1 MADIAVI
8 GGANID
14 IKAKVNAPNRL
25 GTSNPGIVT
34 TTAGGVGR
42 NIAHNLARLGA
53 SVALIS
59 VVGNDVHGDAV
70 LAETQAAGV
79 DVGRVVRSDV
89 STGSYV
95 ALLDHD
101 GELITAL
108 NDMRCADLLTPDVI
122 LNQEAVIAAA
132 RLVVADCNLP
142 QDSLNL
148 LAGMAGHKLV
158 IEPVS
163 VPKSRKL
170 IEALKV
176 GPVYLASPNF
186 DQIEQMAGTRDI
198 ENAFRF
204 MHGKGLTNVVIHAG
218 PEGAFVSDGSDI
230 EHVEAQPPQRI
241 VDVTGAGDSA
251 VAGLVFGLLNGKPL
265 AEAAALGQ
273 RLAGLVIASASST
286 LE

>member
-1 MADIAVI
+1 MADIAVF

-53 SVALIS
+53 DVALIS
-59 VVGNDVHGDAV
+59 VVGQDVHGDAV
-70 LAETQAAGV
+70 LSETKRAGV
-79 DVGRVVRSDV
+79 DVSRVVRSEV

-101 GELITAL
+101 GEMISAL
-108 NDMRCADLLTPDVI
+108 SDMRCADLLTPDVI
-122 LNQEAVIAAA
+122 VAQEKTIELA

-142 QDSLNL
+142 QESLNL
-148 LAGMAGHKLV
+148 LAAMAGGKLV

-170 IEALKV
+170 IEVLKNAQ
-176 GPVYLASPNF
+176 VYLASPNF

-198 ENAFRF
+198 ETAFRF
-204 MHGKGLTNVVIHAG
+204 LHGKGLTNVVIHAG
-218 PEGAFVSDGSDI
+218 PEGAFVSDGVEI

-241 VDVTGAGDSA
+241 VDVTGAGDAA
-251 VAGLVFGLLNGKPL
+251 VAGLVYGLLHDEPL
-265 AEAAALGQ
+265 AVAAARGQ
-273 RLAGLVIASASST
+273 SLAGRVIAGAFST

>member
-1 MADIAVI
+1 MADIAVF

-53 SVALIS
+53 DVALIS
-59 VVGNDVHGDAV
+59 VVGHDVHGDAV
-70 LAETQAAGV
+70 LFETKRAGV
-79 DVGRVVRSDV
+79 DVSRVVRSDI

-101 GELITAL
+101 GEMISAL
-108 NDMRCADLLTPDVI
+108 SDMRCADLLTPDVI
-122 LNQEAVIAAA
+122 VAQEKTIELA

-142 QDSLNL
+142 QESLNL
-148 LAGMAGHKLV
+148 LAAMAGGKLV

-170 IEALKV
+170 IEVLKT
-176 GPVYLASPNF
+176 GQVYLASPNF

-198 ENAFRF
+198 ESAFRF
-204 MHGKGLTNVVIHAG
+204 LHGKGLTNVVIHAG
-218 PEGAFVSDGSDI
+218 PEGAFVSDGVEI

-241 VDVTGAGDSA
+241 VDVTGAGDAA
-251 VAGLVFGLLNGKPL
+251 VAGLVYGLLHDEPL
-265 AEAAALGQ
+265 AVAAARGQ
-273 RLAGLVIASASST
+273 SLAGRVIAGAFST

>member
-1 MADIAVI
+1 MADIAVF

-53 SVALIS
+53 DVALIS
-59 VVGNDVHGDAV
+59 VVGQDVHGDAV
-70 LAETQAAGV
+70 LSETKRAGV
-79 DVGRVVRSDV
+79 DVSRVVRSDI

-101 GELITAL
+101 GEMISAL
-108 NDMRCADLLTPDVI
+108 SDMRCADLLTPDVI
-122 LNQEAVIAAA
+122 MAQEKTIELA

-142 QDSLNL
+142 QESLNL
-148 LAGMAGHKLV
+148 LAELAGGKLV

-170 IEALKV
+170 IEVLKTSQ
-176 GPVYLASPNF
+176 VYLASPNF

-198 ENAFRF
+198 ESAFRF
-204 MHGKGLTNVVIHAG
+204 LHGKGLTHVVIHAG
-218 PEGAFVSDGSDI
+218 AEGAFVSDGVEI

-241 VDVTGAGDSA
+241 VDVTGAGDAA
-251 VAGLVFGLLNGKPL
+251 VAGLVYGLLHDEPL
-265 AEAAALGQ
+265 AVAAARGQ
-273 RLAGLVIASASST
+273 SLAGRVIAGAFST